1 MRMLQFQ
8 KHFLDSLR
16 DRLPDDGFY
25 TFPAMAARL
34 TPGDLGNQMR
44 ELLNKRQRAAGQP
57 DIVPYIPT
65 MSPART
71 AFTGQISANR
81 QFVFADMSFA
91 RVRAS
96 KNAATTMNNVVMT
109 ICAGALRPY
118 LINDGGIPDQPL
130 TVCCPASLRRGDLT
144 DPWGNHVH
152 MLFAELPTN
161 VDDPLER
168 LRLTTDNLTRAK
180 ASFDA
185 MPTELLRESTEF
197 LPRDMF
203 DWFVDAV
210 VRLPEDRLQV
220 PWNVILSNI
229 RARRSRCMS
238 TGSRSRACVQH
249 PSFRQAAGS
258 ASRCRATS
266 IRFATGLSGHP
277 RRRVTCGRSWAT

>member
-1 MRMLQFQ
+1 VSGAVLKPMRMLQFQ
-8 KHFLDSLR
+8 KHLLDWLR

-81 QFVFADMSFA
+81 QFVFAEMSFA
-91 RVRAS
+91 RVRAIS
-96 KNAATTMNNVVMT
+96 KKAATTMNNVVMT

-118 LINDGGIPDQPL
+118 LINHGGIPDQPL
-130 TVCCPASLRRGDLT
+130 TVCCPVSLRRGDLT

-152 MLFAELPTN
+152 VLFAELPTN
-161 VDDPLER
+161 VDDSLER

-185 MPTELLRESTEF
+185 MPTELLREATEF
-197 LPRDMF
+197 LLRDMF

-229 RARRSRCMS
+229 RARRTAVCQ
-238 TGSRSRACVQH
+238 RARGRGRVASILPSAGRLDQH
-249 PSFRQAAGS
+249 HAAE
-258 ASRCRATS
+258 
-266 IRFATGLSGHP
+266 P
-277 RRRVTCGRSWAT
+277 RR